1 MINIIVCVKQV
12 SDPEAPVS
20 TFKLDPEAK
29 RALPAQGVPP
39 VLNPFDEN
47 ALEAALRIKD
57 SQQAKVSVI
66 SMGRSLAKAVVRKS
80 LAAGADELFLLEDDL
95 FDTFDSYVTAYVL
108 SAAIRKIGNYDLILT
123 GRMANDTS
131 AGQVGSG
138 IAEILGIPSITLA
151 QKIEAIDGKL
161 KVERVVSDG
170 IEVIETSTPA
180 LVTVSSELG
189 EIRSVP
195 VRELMA
201 ALKKPLTTWKAQ
213 DLEIDSSL
221 LERTTIRQMFI
232 PIKERKCEIIGGE
245 EAEAGVNLALRLRET
260 KVI

>member
-1 MINIIVCVKQV
+1 MNIIVCVKQV

-20 TFKLDPEAK
+20 TFKLNPEAK
-29 RALPAQGVPP
+29 RQIPAQGVPP

-57 SQQAKVSVI
+57 SHEAKISVV
-66 SMGRSLAKAVVRKS
+66 SMGQTLAKAVVRKS
-80 LAAGADELFLLEDDL
+80 LAAGADELFLLEDAL
-95 FDTFDSYVTAYVL
+95 FDTFDSYITAYVL
-108 SAAIRKIGNYDLILT
+108 SVAIKKIGNYDLILT
-123 GRMANDTS
+123 GRVANDTT
-131 AGQVGSG
+131 AGQVGLG

-151 QKIEAIDGKL
+151 RKVDAVDSKL
-161 KVERVVSDG
+161 RVERVVSDG

-189 EIRSVP
+189 DLRSVP

-213 DLEIDSSL
+213 DLAIDSSL
-221 LERTTIRQMFI
+221 LERTTIRKMFT
-232 PIKERKCEIIGGE
+232 PVKEGKCEIIGGE
-245 EAEAGVNLALRLRET
+245 ESEAGVNLALRLRDA
-260 KVI
+260 KII